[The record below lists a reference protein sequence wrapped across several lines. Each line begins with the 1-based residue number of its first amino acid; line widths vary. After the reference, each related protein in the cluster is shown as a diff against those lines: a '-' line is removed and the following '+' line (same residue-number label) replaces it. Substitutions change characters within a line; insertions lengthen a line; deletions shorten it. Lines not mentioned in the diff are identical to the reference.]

1 MIMKQTLLALLL
13 AGALQ
18 GAVAAPATPVKEVGR
33 IVAVVNK
40 NVITWLDLQARVDE
54 AIKQLQAQK
63 VAPPARQVL
72 ENRCWSR

>member
-18 GAVAAPATPVKEVGR
+18 GAVAAPATPVKEVDR

-63 VAPPARQVL
+63 WRLRRARCWK
-72 ENRCWSR
+72 NRCWSR